1 MLIRLGLNA
10 AVHAAAGVA
19 VAGLAVVA
27 VEGWRRAYKAG
38 NAGTPSGRDPRGGET
53 WGSNIEDDDRPLE
66 DEPPVAPADPP
77 RPSDAGPGGPSP
89 APGPTGGSDDGP
101 QSGPR

>member
-19 VAGLAVVA
+19 VAGLAVIA
-27 VEGWRRAYKAG
+27 AEGWRRAYQAG
-38 NAGTPSGRDPRGGET
+38 NAGAPFGGGSRGRET
-53 WGSNIEDDDRPLE
+53 WGSNVEDDDQPLE
-66 DEPPVAPADPP
+66 DEPPAAPAEPP

-89 APGPTGGSDDGP
+89 GSGGTGDTEDGP
-101 QSGPR
+101 SGPR